1 MGWDQILCLMI
12 TGCCFVGTFGSY
24 IRRASVK
31 CFDAFFRMS
40 MSVELCGSSKF
51 TMNANGVNY
60 MSD

>member
-1 MGWDQILCLMI
+1 
-12 TGCCFVGTFGSY
+12 VGTFGSY